1 MNHQTEAQLRSEA
14 TRGSRANEL
23 MNDELMLEAFTTLD
37 NRLTKEWADSPVR
50 DTEGRER
57 IWLMQKL
64 LKNVDAHLREIATT
78 GRMANLQL
86 EQERSLLQKA
96 KQWSSET
103 W

>member
-1 MNHQTEAQLRSEA
+1 MKNETEAQLRSEA
-14 TRGSRANEL
+14 ARGFRATEL
-23 MNDELMLEAFTTLD
+23 MNDELMLEAFSTLD
-37 NRLTKEWADSPVR
+37 HRLTQEWADSPVR

-86 EQERSLLQKA
+86 EQERNLLQKA
-96 KQWSSET
+96 KQWASES

>member
-1 MNHQTEAQLRSEA
+1 MKNETEAQLRSEA
-14 TRGSRANEL
+14 TRGFRANEL
-23 MNDELMLEAFTTLD
+23 MNDELMLEAFSTLD
-37 NRLTKEWADSPVR
+37 KRLTQEWADSPVR

-86 EQERSLLQKA
+86 EQERTLLQKA
-96 KQWSSET
+96 KQWANES